1 MQGCTFTKWD
11 QKRPD
16 RLMND
21 TAAERARTERCGDQ
35 VFLDDRCFF
44 HARVAEQMPGIMAN
58 WKMGEKTPLEVHASN
73 GGNNKADTE
82 AKKKQRKLPSCVY
95 MPHKGKSYSVSF
107 TRWSRTVTVGT
118 FPTIEEAV
126 AARDAWLQAH
136 S

>member
-58 WKMGEKTPLEVHASN
+58 WKLGDKTPFELHASN
-73 GGNNKADTE
+73 GGNNKAA
-82 AKKKQRKLPSCVY
+82 AKAKTKQRELPNCVY
-95 MPHKGKSYSVSF
+95 LPRNRKTYLVQVSRRSRNIIVGKYE
-107 TRWSRTVTVGT
+107 TV
-118 FPTIEEAV
+118 EDAV